1 MRSGGEDSKHNVDGM
16 KSWPRSG
23 MSGFGSE
30 LGCPVM
36 QDMYSQGISALLG
49 PGSGGRGGGLGVRQA
64 FHPKRHRK
72 A

>member
-49 PGSGGRGGGLGVRQA
+49 PGSGGRGQSTTAGLGCPHSCVQ
-64 FHPKRHRK
+64 
-72 A
+72 

>member
-36 QDMYSQGISALLG
+36 HRDSTGASSPGGIGSI
-49 PGSGGRGGGLGVRQA
+49 PG
-64 FHPKRHRK
+64 
-72 A
+72 